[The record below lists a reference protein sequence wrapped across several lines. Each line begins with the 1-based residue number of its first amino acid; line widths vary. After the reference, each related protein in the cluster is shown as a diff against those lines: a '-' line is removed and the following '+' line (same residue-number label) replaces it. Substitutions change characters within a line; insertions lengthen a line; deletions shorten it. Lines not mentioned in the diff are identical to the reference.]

1 MSFALVLASA
11 SPRRKQLLEQA
22 GLVFTVRPAGIDET
36 VADGEGAVAATT
48 RLAIAKTL
56 TVAGGAAGDEL
67 VLGADT
73 TVVVGDRML
82 GKPAGAVQAKETLMM
97 LSGRSHSVLTAW
109 AVSVPSARA
118 YNGRSICSGI
128 TRSTVRMREF
138 SQAEAARYVDE
149 GEALDKAGAYAVQG
163 AGRRLVA
170 AVYGSYDNVIGLPV
184 DQVSRAL
191 AAAGGG

>member
-36 VADGEGAVAATT
+36 VADGEDAVATTT

-56 TVAGGAAGDEL
+56 MVAGGAAGDEL

-118 YNGRSICSGI
+118 HNGRSICSGI

-170 AVYGSYDNVIGLPV
+170 AVYGSYDNVMGLPV

-191 AAAGGG
+191 AAAGG

>member
-1 MSFALVLASA
+1 M
-11 SPRRKQLLEQA
+11 
-22 GLVFTVRPAGIDET
+22 FTVRPAGIDET
-36 VADGEGAVAATT
+36 VVDGEDAVTATT

-109 AVSVPSARA
+109 ALSVPSVRA

-138 SQAEAARYVDE
+138 SQAEAVRYVDE
-149 GEALDKAGAYAVQG
+149 GESLDKAGAYAVQG

-191 AAAGGG
+191 VAAGGG

>member
-36 VADGEGAVAATT
+36 VADGEDAVATTT

-56 TVAGGAAGDEL
+56 MVAGGAAGDEL

-73 TVVVGDRML
+73 TVVVGDRMF

-118 YNGRSICSGI
+118 YNGRFICSGI